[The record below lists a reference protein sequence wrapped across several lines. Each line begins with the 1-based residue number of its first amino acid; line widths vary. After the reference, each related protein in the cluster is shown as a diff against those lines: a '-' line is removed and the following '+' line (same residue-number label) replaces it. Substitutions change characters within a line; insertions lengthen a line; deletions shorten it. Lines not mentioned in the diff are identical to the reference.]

1 MVETRNVV
9 VYRDHLLAPSET
21 FVLRQAEALQRFIPY
36 YVGSRLVRGL
46 PLPLERT
53 LVVNQ
58 NGLLGKGSEALF
70 KVLGLAPALTRRVR
84 DLHPALI
91 HAHFGPDGVTALH
104 IARSLHIPL
113 LVTFHGYDA
122 TVRDDYARRS
132 FYNHRLYLRR
142 RATLKREGKLF
153 IAVSQFIRRKLLEQG
168 FPSDKIV
175 VHYIGVDTEA
185 FQPDPAVRR
194 EPIVLFVG
202 RLTEKKGCEYLIR
215 AMSRVQATMPEVQ
228 LVVVGD
234 GPLRAELEGLAA
246 RLLRRYKFVGMQPPR
261 GVRSWMN
268 RALLLCAPSVTA
280 SSGDSEGLPI
290 TVIEALAM
298 GLPIVSSVHAGIP
311 EAVIH
316 GETGFLAAERD
327 SEALASYILLLLKD
341 EMLWQR
347 ISLQS
352 RERARSVFDIHK
364 QARTLENIYE
374 VVLKGDE

>member
-1 MVETRNVV
+1 MLEKPIVV

-21 FVLRQAEALQRFIPY
+21 FVLRQAEALQRFVPY

-58 NGLLGKGSEALF
+58 NGLLGKGSEAAF
-70 KVLGLAPALTRRVR
+70 KVWGLAPALTRRVR

-91 HAHFGPDGVTALH
+91 HAHFGPDGVTALPL
-104 IARSLHIPL
+104 ARSLRLPL

-142 RATLKREGKLF
+142 RETLKREAKLF

-202 RLTEKKGCEYLIR
+202 RLTEKKGCEHLFR

-228 LVVVGD
+228 LIVVGD
-234 GPLRAELEGLAA
+234 GPLRAELEDLAA
-246 RLLRRYKFVGMQPPR
+246 SLLRRYKFVGMQPPR
-261 GVRSWMN
+261 VVRSWMN

-290 TVIEALAM
+290 TVVEALAM

-327 SEALASYILLLLKD
+327 SAALASYILQLLKD
-341 EMLWQR
+341 EMLWLR
-347 ISLQS
+347 FSTQS
-352 RERARSVFDIHK
+352 QERARSVFDVHK
-364 QARTLENIYE
+364 QARALENIYDM
-374 VVLKGDE
+374 VLKGDG

>member
-1 MVETRNVV
+1 MVEKPIVV
-9 VYRDHLLAPSET
+9 VYRDHLLASSET

-53 LVVNQ
+53 LTVNQ
-58 NGLLGKGSEALF
+58 NGFLGKGSEAIF
-70 KVLGLAPALTRRVR
+70 KLWGLAPALTRRVR

-91 HAHFGPDGVTALH
+91 HAHFGPDGVTALPL
-104 IARSLHIPL
+104 ARSLRIPL

-122 TVRDDYARRS
+122 TVRDEYARRS

-142 RATLKREGKLF
+142 RETLKHEGNLF
-153 IAVSQFIRRKLLEQG
+153 IAVSWFIKGRLVEQG

-202 RLTEKKGCEYLIR
+202 RLTEKKGCEHLLW

-228 LVVVGD
+228 LIVVGD
-234 GPLRAELEGLAA
+234 GPLRAELEGQAA
-246 RLLRRYKFVGMQPPR
+246 RFLRRYKFVGIQPPR
-261 GVRSWMN
+261 VVRSWMN

-316 GETGFLAAERD
+316 GVTGFLAAERD
-327 SEALASYILLLLKD
+327 SAALASYILQLLKD

-347 ISLQS
+347 FSTQS

-364 QARTLENIYE
+364 QARALEDIYE
-374 VVLKGDE
+374 VVLTEGG